1 MKSNVNF
8 LYICIEHI
16 YIYIYIPSIS
26 LSCAMEY
33 IKIVQIRGYIII
45 VSHWNVNLLMLSLIC
60 LPYFDDYILGRYN
73 KNHNYTRLMF
83 RDI

>member
-1 MKSNVNF
+1 M
-8 LYICIEHI
+8 YRAYI
-16 YIYIYIPSIS
+16 YIYIYTLDFS
-26 LSCAMEY
+26 LCTMEY

-45 VSHWNVNLLMLSLIC
+45 VSHRNVNLLMLSLIC

-73 KNHNYTRLMF
+73 KNHNYTRLMC